1 MRVLAAPDKFRGS
14 VSAAEVAAAIA
25 EAARSCGSECVE
37 LPLADGGEGT
47 LDAFGGANRW
57 TEVSDPSGERVE
69 AGWRLDAD
77 GRAVVEMARASGLAL
92 VGGAAGNDPEKAST
106 RGTGELIAA
115 ALREGAE
122 RVLVGMGGSATTDGG
137 SGAVAELAEFAPLD
151 GSNGNPEVLVCCDVE
166 TVFSDAAR
174 IFGPQKGVRPELI
187 EHLTDRLREIA
198 TEYRRRFGV
207 DVSRIPGGGAAGGLA
222 GGLAAL
228 GARPVS
234 GFDTIATELG
244 LRAALG
250 TADLVITGEGKLDL
264 GSFDGK
270 VVGGVAREARR
281 HDVAVLAVV
290 GTAGAEA
297 AARIATRDI
306 TAEFGSA
313 RAWHETTECVRR
325 CVIDRLGPTAKS

>member
-14 VSAAEVAAAIA
+14 LSAAEVATAIADAAI
-25 EAARSCGSECVE
+25 SCGSECVE

-57 TEVSDPSGERVE
+57 TEVFAPSGERVE

-92 VGGAAGNDPEKAST
+92 VGGAEGNDAESAST

-115 ALREGAE
+115 ALREGAK
-122 RVLVGMGGSATTDGG
+122 RVLVGLGGSATTDGG
-137 SGAVAELAEFAPLD
+137 SGAVAELEAFAPLD
-151 GSNGNPEVLVCCDVE
+151 GSDGNPEVLVCCDVE

-174 IFGPQKGVRPELI
+174 IFGPQKGVRPDRI
-187 EHLTDRLREIA
+187 DQLTDRLRGIA
-198 TEYRRRFGV
+198 AEYRRRFGV
-207 DVSRIPGGGAAGGLA
+207 DVSRLPGGGAAGGLA

-234 GFDTIATELG
+234 GFDTIAAELG
-244 LRAALG
+244 VRDVLRRV
-250 TADLVITGEGKLDL
+250 DLVITGEGKLDP

-281 HDVAVLAVV
+281 HDVEVLAVV
-290 GTAGAEA
+290 GTASTEG
-297 AARIATRDI
+297 AARIATRDL
-306 TAEFGSA
+306 TAEFGSR
-313 RAWHETTECVRR
+313 RAWRETAGCVRR
-325 CVIDRLGPTAKS
+325 CVIDRLGQLTKE